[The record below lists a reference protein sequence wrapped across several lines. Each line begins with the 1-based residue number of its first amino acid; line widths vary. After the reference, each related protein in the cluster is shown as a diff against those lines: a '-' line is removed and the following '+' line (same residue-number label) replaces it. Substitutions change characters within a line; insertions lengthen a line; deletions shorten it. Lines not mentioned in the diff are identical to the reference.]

1 MQRMLSSP
9 SKIDALKFVTR
20 GAVSATR
27 RDAIQTFAKA
37 NGIKNLSIRSGVGF
51 EEHLRLMGEDLL
63 RRFCAGE
70 VFPDWADELLRF
82 ADDFVGLTDGD
93 ALAQMAAAFDR
104 PAFRTPFLEECS
116 LSAFQQ
122 AIEDTI
128 AALNTGIWR
137 TREGDEIRRI
147 PSLHHLRDQRVKAS
161 VSRAVQL
168 IDQLRRAAAY
178 LKVCGRCLRR
188 HRTKAGA
195 G

>member
-1 MQRMLSSP
+1 
-9 SKIDALKFVTR
+9 
-20 GAVSATR
+20 
-27 RDAIQTFAKA
+27 
-37 NGIKNLSIRSGVGF
+37 
-51 EEHLRLMGEDLL
+51 
-63 RRFCAGE
+63 
-70 VFPDWADELLRF
+70 
-82 ADDFVGLTDGD
+82 
-93 ALAQMAAAFDR
+93 MAAAFDR

-168 IDQLRRAAAY
+168 IDQLRRTFVSGLRDKSIRLCACGSSDCTTFNVERAAGIKLDKIRSEALGAFRDAY
-178 LKVCGRCLRR
+178 PGFRVEI
-188 HRTKAGA
+188 A
-195 G
+195 